1 MVFSVESVSLFNIK
15 TMLVDVRYLR
25 LKVVIYES
33 LYRAPLHREIDLFL
47 CDNVWI
53 TQLVPDNAVL
63 VFNIIVLD
71 FTVLNYIPNDDRVY
85 IARLPQN
92 DNNYRW
98 LTAASY
104 VLDDR
109 ICVAVF
115 DFKRDLMQV
124 VIGELLVEVEKVD
137 VLLVPLEKVL

>member
-15 TMLVDVRYLR
+15 TMLVDVGNLR
-25 LKVVIYES
+25 LKVVIDES

-63 VFNIIVLD
+63 VFDIIVLD

-92 DNNYRW
+92 DNNY
-98 LTAASY
+98 
-104 VLDDR
+104 
-109 ICVAVF
+109 
-115 DFKRDLMQV
+115 
-124 VIGELLVEVEKVD
+124 
-137 VLLVPLEKVL
+137 